1 MRAAARLEI
10 FGLGDT
16 ATSTMVG
23 TVNLDGSSSPTG
35 GMNVGNGPAT
45 PFKGT
50 FAGRLVLT
58 RDGRYLFATDQAVQV
73 LVVGH
78 QQDRHRRG

>member
-16 ATSTMVG
+16 ATGTIG

-58 RDGRYLFATDQAVQV
+58 SDGRYRFATDQGGFQV